1 MYSIEL
7 NRISLDEFEEI
18 LTSVELLPGR
28 RILLDHL
35 PVIMERLKQNGIF
48 DLEALRK
55 LLQNKKQY
63 NALAESWSVSVDY
76 LVVLNREIN
85 GYVSKPISLSELDVF
100 SDAELENLQKVGIK
114 STKNFF
120 EQCLLKAARQELSAR
135 LSLPTEK
142 IIWAL
147 ELSDLLRI
155 NGVGPIYARILREM
169 GIKSVSD
176 YESKDSV
183 EILEKYQRINEEKQY
198 TKARLGL
205 KDVTYCKRFCE
216 KLDRDIES

>member
-7 NRISLDEFEEI
+7 SKISLDEFEEI

-35 PVIMERLKQNGIF
+35 PVIIERLKQNGTF
-48 DLEALRK
+48 HLEALRK

-63 NALAESWSVSVDY
+63 PALAESLSICVDY
-76 LVVLNREIN
+76 LVVLNREII
-85 GYVSKPISLSELDVF
+85 GFVSKPVLLSELDVF
-100 SDAELENLQKVGIK
+100 STAELEKLQQVGIK
-114 STKNFF
+114 STRDFF
-120 EQCLLKAARQELSAR
+120 EQCLLKTARQELSAR
-135 LSLPTEK
+135 LSLPAEQ

-176 YESKDSV
+176 YESQDSV
-183 EILEKYQRINEEKQY
+183 DILEKYQRVNEEKQY

-205 KDVTYCKRFCE
+205 KDVAYCKRFCK
-216 KLDRDIES
+216 KLDRDIEW